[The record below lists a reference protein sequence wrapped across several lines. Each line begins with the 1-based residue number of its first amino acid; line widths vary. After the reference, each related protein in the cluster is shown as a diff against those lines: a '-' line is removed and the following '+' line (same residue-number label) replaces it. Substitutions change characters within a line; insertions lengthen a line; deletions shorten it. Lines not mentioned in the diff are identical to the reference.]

1 MEDIENNSKVPTAI
15 VLGLLA
21 NLRQKCGS
29 TNKQTTNN
37 MKPETKAL
45 LDSFLPKM
53 TPTQQKQ
60 MLHQLVKQANEDS
73 RKQAILDPLSRIPR
87 A

>member
-1 MEDIENNSKVPTAI
+1 MLPPLSK
-15 VLGLLA
+15 
-21 NLRQKCGS
+21 KCGS
-29 TNKQTTNN
+29 TNKQNNN

-60 MLHQLVKQANEDS
+60 MLQQLVKEANEAS
-73 RKQAILDPLSRIPR
+73 RKQAILDPLSRVPR

>member
-1 MEDIENNSKVPTAI
+1 MDKKTFE
-15 VLGLLA
+15 
-21 NLRQKCGS
+21 
-29 TNKQTTNN
+29 
-37 MKPETKAL
+37 L

-60 MLHQLVKQANEDS
+60 VLNQLVKQANEDS

>member
-1 MEDIENNSKVPTAI
+1 
-15 VLGLLA
+15 
-21 NLRQKCGS
+21 
-29 TNKQTTNN
+29 

-60 MLHQLVKQANEDS
+60 MLQQLVKEANEDS
-73 RKQAILDPLSRIPR
+73 RKQAILDPLSRVPR

>member
-1 MEDIENNSKVPTAI
+1 MHKGEALST
-15 VLGLLA
+15 L
-21 NLRQKCGS
+21 QKMREH
-29 TNKQTTNN
+29 KQTNNN

-60 MLHQLVKQANEDS
+60 MLQQLVKQANEDS
-73 RKQAILDPLSRIPR
+73 RKQAISDPLSRVPR

>member
-1 MEDIENNSKVPTAI
+1 MDKKTFE
-15 VLGLLA
+15 
-21 NLRQKCGS
+21 
-29 TNKQTTNN
+29 
-37 MKPETKAL
+37 L

-53 TPTQQKQ
+53 TLTQQKQ
-60 MLHQLVKQANEDS
+60 VLNQLVKQANEDS

>member
-1 MEDIENNSKVPTAI
+1 V
-15 VLGLLA
+15 GH
-21 NLRQKCGS
+21 
-29 TNKQTTNN
+29 KQTTDN
-37 MKPETKAL
+37 MKQETKAF
-45 LDSFLPKM
+45 LDSLLPTM
-53 TPTQQKQ
+53 TPTQQKK

>member
-1 MEDIENNSKVPTAI
+1 MDKKTFE
-15 VLGLLA
+15 
-21 NLRQKCGS
+21 
-29 TNKQTTNN
+29 
-37 MKPETKAL
+37 L

-60 MLHQLVKQANEDS
+60 VLRQLAKEANEDS
-73 RKQAILDPLSRIPR
+73 RKKAILDPLSRIPR

>member
-1 MEDIENNSKVPTAI
+1 MDKKTFE
-15 VLGLLA
+15 
-21 NLRQKCGS
+21 
-29 TNKQTTNN
+29 
-37 MKPETKAL
+37 L

-53 TPTQQKQ
+53 TPSEQKK
-60 MLHQLVKQANEDS
+60 MLRQLVKEANEDS